1 MKASRFLLL
10 ILLTITLS
18 ITACSQQ
25 APTVEGEEDIVLEEL
40 EPLEGGTLRLS
51 VTRFTNFNPLVN
63 NNKTLYQIQNLI
75 YEGLVGFDEARDIK
89 PVLAESWKIS
99 TDGQSIDFTL
109 RNDVNWHDGTA
120 FTADDV
126 IFTLQLIK
134 SNNQMNGTS
143 IYRASLQNIS
153 DMRVVEGNVLRVT
166 FTRPFSN
173 GLEVLTFPI
182 LPKHLF
188 QGSNANLLKEGDFPM
203 VGTGI
208 YKVAEYERMQQ
219 ISLVKNDAYW
229 GQKPFIDN
237 VSIVIV
243 PDKEAQLSLFENG
256 EIDVAQ
262 PVAVDWAKY
271 TDGKNEKVYEYISN
285 QYEFLGFNF
294 KNTALT
300 DKIVRQAFAY
310 AIDRHKIVKNLYLGH
325 GTVVD
330 VPVQPNSW
338 LFDDERITYGYDIAK
353 ANTILDDNGYV
364 KNDKNIR
371 VAPESNTPLR
381 FKLITNKDNL
391 LREKTAYQIKDEL
404 QQIGIE
410 IDIQLLA
417 WNDFNQ
423 QLAQGNFDI
432 ALAGWELSDAPDMS
446 FAFHSSQPKTTNFI
460 SYANDEM
467 NVILENI
474 FKSPTRNQKLANYK
488 LLQQHITDELPYLSL
503 FYKNSAIAVRSTI
516 KGNFHPQPENHFN
529 GIAEWFINSK
539 PKEKESE

>member
-10 ILLTITLS
+10 ILLFITLS

-25 APTVEGEEDIVLEEL
+25 SPTVEGEEDIILEEL

-51 VTRFTNFNPLVN
+51 VTRFNNFNPLVN

-99 TDGQSIDFTL
+99 PDGQSIDFNL
-109 RNDVNWHDGTA
+109 RNDVKWHDGTD

-126 IFTLQLIK
+126 IFTLKLIQ
-134 SNNQMNGTS
+134 SDNQMKGTS
-143 IYRASLQNIS
+143 IYRTSLQNIS

-166 FTRPFSN
+166 FSRPFSN
-173 GLEVLTFPI
+173 ALEVLTFPI

-188 QGSNANLLKEGDFPM
+188 QGSKANLLKEGDFPM

-219 ISLVKNDAYW
+219 INLVRNDAYW
-229 GQKPFIDN
+229 GQKPYIDN

-294 KNTALT
+294 KNPLLN
-300 DKIVRQAFAY
+300 DIVVRQAFAY

-338 LFDDERITYGYDIAK
+338 LFDDERLTYGFDVTK
-353 ANTILDDNGYV
+353 ANSILEDNGYI
-364 KNDKNIR
+364 KSDNNIR
-371 VAPESNTPLR
+371 VAPESQVPLK
-381 FKLITNKDNL
+381 FKLITNKDNI
-391 LREKTAYQIKDEL
+391 LREKTAYHIKDEL
-404 QQIGIE
+404 KQAGIE
-410 IDIQLLA
+410 IDVQLLP
-417 WNDFNQ
+417 WNEFNQ
-423 QLAQGNFDI
+423 QLVQGNFDI
-432 ALAGWELSDAPDMS
+432 ALTGWELSDAPDLS
-446 FAFHSSQPKTTNFI
+446 FAFHSSHLKTTNFI
-460 SYANDEM
+460 SYANEEM
-467 NVILENI
+467 NIILEEI
-474 FKSPTRNQKLANYK
+474 FKAPSRNQKQANYK
-488 LLQQHITDELPYLSL
+488 LLQKHITEELPYLSL

-516 KGNFHPQPENHFN
+516 KGNFQPQPENHYN

-539 PKEKESE
+539 PKEKDAN